1 MCQFEY
7 LQLRDFEQRGALKQ
21 KLHCKNG
28 HFGPKVPPLEGIEL
42 QSGPTS
48 RLSRWGFVS
57 RFKVGFVFTLFFIFD
72 TPQYSF
78 SFCFRPCYSCSSCCS
93 LLLLPPAAPSF
104 CSLLRLIHAAPSC
117 CSLLL
122 LSSSS
127 RSHCLLCSLQASP
140 SPARSGQVLQGLVR
154 PRWAFLG
161 IDRSVHAIMVLL
173 PAGQPAACPMPP
185 SLSAKLEF

>member
-93 LLLLPPAAPSF
+93 LLLLPPS
-104 CSLLRLIHAAPSC
+104 APSC

-122 LSSSS
+122 PSSSS

-161 IDRSVHAIMVLL
+161 IDRSVHAIMVLSL
-173 PAGQPAACPMPP
+173 AGQPAACPMPP
-185 SLSAKLEF
+185 SLSAKLDL

>member
-93 LLLLPPAAPSF
+93 LLLLPPS
-104 CSLLRLIHAAPSC
+104 APSC

-122 LSSSS
+122 LPLTT
-127 RSHCLLCSLQASP
+127 LLLFQVP
-140 SPARSGQVLQGLVR
+140 SPAMLTAGLAKSRQVWTGLAR
-154 PRWAFLG
+154 PRQASLG
-161 IDRSVHAIMVLL
+161 
-173 PAGQPAACPMPP
+173 
-185 SLSAKLEF
+185 LSRH

>member
-93 LLLLPPAAPSF
+93 LLLLPPSAPSFGSFLLLPPAAPSY
-104 CSLLRLIHAAPSC
+104 
-117 CSLLL
+117 
-122 LSSSS
+122 
-127 RSHCLLCSLQASP
+127 SP
-140 SPARSGQVLQGLVR
+140 SPLPGPIACYAHCR
-154 PRWAFLG
+154 PRQVPPGL
-161 IDRSVHAIMVLL
+161 DRSCKASSGL
-173 PAGQPAACPMPP
+173 AGP
-185 SLSAKLEF
+185 F

>member
-72 TPQYSF
+72 TPQYSLILF
-78 SFCFRPCYSCSSCCS
+78 PPLLLLLLLLLPPSAPSFGSF
-93 LLLLPPAAPSF
+93 LLLPPAAPSY
-104 CSLLRLIHAAPSC
+104 
-117 CSLLL
+117 
-122 LSSSS
+122 SSPLPGPIACYA
-127 RSHCLLCSLQASP
+127 HC
-140 SPARSGQVLQGLVR
+140 R
-154 PRWAFLG
+154 PRQVPPGL
-161 IDRSVHAIMVLL
+161 DRSCKASSGL
-173 PAGQPAACPMPP
+173 AGP
-185 SLSAKLEF
+185 F

>member
-72 TPQYSF
+72 TPQYSLILF
-78 SFCFRPCYSCSSCCS
+78 PPLLLLL

-104 CSLLRLIHAAPSC
+104 CSLLRLLSAAPSC

-161 IDRSVHAIMVLL
+161 IDRSVHAIMVLSL
-173 PAGQPAACPMPP
+173 AGQPAACPMPP
-185 SLSAKLEF
+185 SLSAKLDL